1 MRAILLA
8 AGKGTRLEQG
18 AGERAK
24 CLLKLGELTIIER
37 QIFYLRQS
45 DIEDIVVAVGFQS
58 QQVRQVCGAGVQYIE
73 NPIYQETN
81 SLYSLW
87 LARHFFLDGFVV
99 MNTDVFFHPQL
110 LLDLLTARYE
120 DALLVGYREDNSY
133 GDEEMKVKI
142 SRGQVIEISKEMD
155 PNQADGEN
163 VGIVKFGVSGARI
176 LTEQLGTLIKDGGLR
191 SWAPRAFQHFAKLR
205 PLHAIGTRGYPWI
218 EIDFAADYERAFE
231 VILPQLPILPPK
243 AFQTIPGLNQKG
255 RGSSGSDETESDYRP
270 GAPD

>member
-8 AGKGTRLEQG
+8 AGKGTRLERG

-45 DIEDIVVAVGFQS
+45 DIEDIVVVVGFQS

-142 SRGQVIEISKEMD
+142 SRNGSEPGRWRECGHREI
-155 PNQADGEN
+155 
-163 VGIVKFGVSGARI
+163 R
-176 LTEQLGTLIKDGGLR
+176 GLR
-191 SWAPRAFQHFAKLR
+191 GTNTDRTTGYPYQRWWIAKLGAQGISTLCETTSLACNR
-205 PLHAIGTRGYPWI
+205 NA
-218 EIDFAADYERAFE
+218 
-231 VILPQLPILPPK
+231 
-243 AFQTIPGLNQKG
+243 GL
-255 RGSSGSDETESDYRP
+255 SMD
-270 GAPD
+270 